1 MGQYKRKRTTRKT
14 AVRRK
19 KARMTS
25 TSRTSK
31 SAITRQVHRF
41 VRGVAMQTISGN
53 AAFAPFQSVLGAT
66 LDACLNHTEFTNLY
80 DQFRIDWV
88 KAQFYLRIDPSAQV
102 AASASYP
109 RIYWFRD
116 YDDQGL
122 ASLNDVRENSK
133 GKRAIL
139 HPNRPVT
146 IWFKPNVLSEIY
158 RTAVTTGYSP
168 KFSQWIDCSVPNLVH
183 YGIKYAIDDLTNTN
197 YRVDLEIQYGLSMRQ
212 SR

>member
-1 MGQYKRKRTTRKT
+1 MTRGT
-14 AVRRK
+14 GLSVSRVR
-19 KARMTS
+19 S
-25 TSRTSK
+25 Q
-31 SAITRQVHRF
+31 IHRF
-41 VRGVAMQTISGN
+41 VRGCAMQTIVGN
-53 AAFAPFQSVLGAT
+53 AVYAPYQSVLGAT
-66 LDACLNHTEFTNLY
+66 LDNTLNHTEFTSLY

-88 KAQFYLRIDPSAQV
+88 KAQFFLRIDPSAQT
-102 AASASYP
+102 AAGASYP
-109 RIYWFRD
+109 RMYWFRD
-116 YDDQGL
+116 YDDQAL

-168 KFSQWIDCSVPNLVH
+168 KFNQWIDASVPNLVH
-183 YGIKYAIDDLTNTN
+183 YGIKYCIDDLTNTN
-197 YRVDLEIQYGLSMRQ
+197 YKVDLEVTYGLSMRN